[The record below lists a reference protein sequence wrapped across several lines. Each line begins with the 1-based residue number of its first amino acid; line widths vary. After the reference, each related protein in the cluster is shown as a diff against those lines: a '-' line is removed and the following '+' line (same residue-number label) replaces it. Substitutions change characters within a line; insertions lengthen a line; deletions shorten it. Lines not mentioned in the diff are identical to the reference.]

1 MAIQVV
7 NMKTHIKTPYDIY
20 IGRGSALGNPYRLS
34 DYSREESIKMYDT
47 ELSLCL
53 ATKADTLNMQF
64 QVIKALLNAIWW
76 MERWEGTCNLV
87 CYCAPLK
94 CHGDIIKKIVEAI
107 PTKRPT
113 EGRPHNQ

>member
-7 NMKTHIKTPYDIY
+7 NKHTHTPTPYDIY
-20 IGRGSALGNPYRLS
+20 IGRGSALGNPYPLPK
-34 DYSREESIKMYDT
+34 YSRDESIKMYDT

-53 ATKADTLNMQF
+53 ATKDNTLNLNYQG
-64 QVIKALLNAIWW
+64 VIQLLNLIWW
-76 MERWEGTCNLV
+76 YNHMEGQCNLV

-113 EGRPHNQ
+113 DREAA